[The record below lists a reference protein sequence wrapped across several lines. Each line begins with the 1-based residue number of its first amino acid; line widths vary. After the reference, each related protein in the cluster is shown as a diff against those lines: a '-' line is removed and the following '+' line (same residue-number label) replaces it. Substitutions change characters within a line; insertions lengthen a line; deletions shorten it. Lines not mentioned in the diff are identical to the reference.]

1 MRRIAVLLCLGGL
14 ATSLPAMAQE
24 PAASGAQAPS
34 DAASAAAT
42 AASATPVAPSSA
54 TVQTAQPA
62 ATAASAAAAP
72 ALPAVAAGGVN
83 GLWCGSGPLRDYSL
97 RLAQRQQD
105 VEGELARPGRT
116 RTIEGRIEG
125 NVLRTQSTKVGAL
138 VLEHKGNELKITGGD
153 GPIALARG
161 QVFRRSPSGTCP
173 A

>member
-1 MRRIAVLLCLGGL
+1 L
-14 ATSLPAMAQE
+14 AAGVSAQAQD
-24 PAASGAQAPS
+24 PGASGAQPAADASSAPAADAS
-34 DAASAAAT
+34 AASVAPAASAAAP
-42 AASATPVAPSSA
+42 AVNASAIASV
-54 TVQTAQPA
+54 PA
-62 ATAASAAAAP
+62 G
-72 ALPAVAAGGVN
+72 VVN

-97 RLAQRQQD
+97 RLTQRQQD

-116 RTIEGRIEG
+116 RTIEGRLEG

-161 QVFRRSPSGTCP
+161 QVFRRSASGTCP